1 MSVLLETTFGDIVI
15 DLFYKDCPL
24 ACYNFIK
31 LCKIKYYNNSLFHEV
46 QRDFLTISGIPTT
59 PSHPSTDTIQSLL
72 EQHETTSVSL
82 KEMENIAKSSSIY
95 QLKSDQ
101 IKNRFFSD
109 EICSKFKHN
118 RKGIVS
124 SANIGPNLN
133 TSLFFITLS
142 SHHLQRLDGKHT
154 VFGCVEEGFEVLDKI
169 NRSIVNENNQPL
181 YKIRIK
187 HTVII
192 DDPFP
197 DDSQIQKLIPVS
209 SPKEIKEIE
218 EEGIEMEDILNQVSD
233 ETRFVSLLKEHEI
246 KTKTIALTI
255 LDDVVDSS
263 KSPSENVLFI
273 CKLNS
278 ITHENDIKEIFSK
291 YGKVVS
297 VKIIKDKTSFKSLG
311 YGFIEYERKEE
322 CELAYKEMNGAYI
335 DDRRIKLDFSQS
347 SRYVKESGFYG
358 KDRNKTIGRKRSR
371 SRSRSR

>member
-59 PSHPSTDTIQSLL
+59 HSNPSTDIIQSLL
-72 EQHETTSVSL
+72 EQHETTSLSI
-82 KEMENIAKSSSIY
+82 KEIENIAKSSSIY

-101 IKNRFFSD
+101 SKDRFFSD
-109 EICSKFKHN
+109 EICNKFKHN

-124 SANIGPNLN
+124 SALN
-133 TSLFFITLS
+133 SSLFFITLS
-142 SHHLQRLDGKHT
+142 SNHLQRLDGKHT

-181 YKIRIK
+181 LKIRIK

-197 DDSQIQKLIPVS
+197 DDSHIQKLIPIS

-218 EEGIEMEDILNQVSD
+218 EEGIEMEDIINQVSD
-233 ETRFVSLLKEHEI
+233 ETKLVSLLKEHEI
-246 KTKTIALTI
+246 KTKTIALAL
-255 LDDVVDSS
+255 LDDVVDSC

-291 YGKVVS
+291 FGKVVS

-311 YGFIEYERKEE
+311 YGFIEFERKEE
-322 CELAYKEMNGAYI
+322 CELAYKEMNGAYV
-335 DDRRIKLDFSQS
+335 DDRKIKLDFSQS
-347 SRYVKESGFYG
+347 GRYVKERGFYG
-358 KDRNKTIGRKRSR
+358 KDRSKTIGRKRSR
-371 SRSRSR
+371 SRSRSRSR